1 MHSNNKIPLYG
12 FNNLTKNLSLSL
24 YKVDCLTADV
34 TQSQYNNKINQ
45 LYNSSVLETWL
56 IKVAHAIG
64 GNVLNI
70 AGQDYSP
77 QGASVTLLISEEAKP
92 ESLVSHMDKSH
103 ICIHTY
109 PEENPQAG
117 LAIFRADIELSTCGV
132 ISPLKILNYVIA
144 EFSADIVDID
154 FRVRG
159 MTRDTDG
166 KKCFNDDKI
175 NTLSNYLNESIKKEY
190 TAVDSASEIYN
201 VLHSRLMRKEV
212 NLENQV
218 CNKLI
223 STAIGKDLVKKE
235 TTDSIN
241 ENKIKQKI
249 QREIYELFNKGI
261 N

>member
-1 MHSNNKIPLYG
+1 MHSNDKIPLYG

-24 YKVDCLTADV
+24 YKVDYLPAEEIH
-34 TQSQYNNKINQ
+34 SAYNQKINQ
-45 LYNSSVLETWL
+45 LYNSSVLETSL
-56 IKVAHAIG
+56 IKVANAIG

-92 ESLVSHMDKSH
+92 ESLLSHMDKSH

-109 PEENPQAG
+109 PDENPQAG

-132 ISPLKILNYVIA
+132 ISPLKVLNYVIA

-175 NTLSNYLNESIKKEY
+175 DTLSNYLNESTKKDY
-190 TAVDSASEIYN
+190 TAVDTASEIYN
-201 VLHSRLMRKEV
+201 VFHSRLMRKEV
-212 NLENQV
+212 NLENQLF
-218 CNKLI
+218 NKLI
-223 STAIGKDLVKKE
+223 SPTICKSLLKIQSSE
-235 TTDSIN
+235 SLT
-241 ENKIKQKI
+241 ENIIKLKV